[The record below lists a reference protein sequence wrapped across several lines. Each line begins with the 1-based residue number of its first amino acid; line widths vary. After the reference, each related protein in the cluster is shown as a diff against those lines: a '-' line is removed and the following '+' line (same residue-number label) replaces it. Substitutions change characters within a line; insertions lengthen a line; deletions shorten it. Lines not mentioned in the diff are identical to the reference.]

1 MQTKNINLYDIN
13 LYLYEVSY
21 EIRKIIIIHMYIA
34 KYRNIKQKL
43 FIKYVTL
50 LLQSIYVFRNVILHI
65 T

>member
-13 LYLYEVSY
+13 LYEVSY

-43 FIKYVTL
+43 LIKYVTL
-50 LLQSIYVFRNVILHI
+50 LLRNIYVFRNVILHI